1 MNAVSRCPS
10 HAEIAAIGTPWACMI
25 DAQLCLASCNRILCT
40 PARPHSSEI
49 AERIGMVGPA
59 HFVDD
64 AMLAL
69 GRPGRVIGCVVQ
81 HIQQPKTIH

>member
-1 MNAVSRCPS
+1 
-10 HAEIAAIGTPWACMI
+10 
-25 DAQLCLASCNRILCT
+25 
-40 PARPHSSEI
+40 
-49 AERIGMVGPA
+49 MVGPA